1 MIHEIRAD
9 SGRNIGGIQMSNNV
23 ALRPKEK
30 CAVNGAVLVA
40 GPKGATFTVKNDAI
54 VLREDDIILEKE
66 ATTPA
71 KRIYLFVMLIC
82 LDKDNQQDYYPR
94 LIDYIYDFITT
105 TTLLDVKHTLVNILR
120 DVNNGNP
127 LRALK
132 TTRAL
137 VEYEANVLR
146 HGAGAAKAGSK
157 AKPKA
162 KAKAKAPKKAT
173 KKAKGKKR

>member
-1 MIHEIRAD
+1 MP
-9 SGRNIGGIQMSNNV
+9 NIV
-23 ALRPKEK
+23 VLKAKEK

-54 VLREDDIILEKE
+54 LLRESDIILEKE

-146 HGAGAAKAGSK
+146 HGMGAPKGAAKAK

-162 KAKAKAPKKAT
+162 KAKAAPKKGA
-173 KKAKGKKR
+173 KKSKGKKR

>member
-1 MIHEIRAD
+1 MP
-9 SGRNIGGIQMSNNV
+9 NNV
-23 ALRPKEK
+23 ALKPKEK
-30 CAVNGAVLVA
+30 CAINGAVLVA
-40 GPKGATFTVKNDAI
+40 GPKGATFTLKNDAI
-54 VLREDDIILEKE
+54 LLREDDILLEKE

-137 VEYEANVLR
+137 VEYEANVLK
-146 HGAGAAKAGSK
+146 HGMGPPKTAG
-157 AKPKA
+157 KA
-162 KAKAKAPKKAT
+162 KAKAKAKPKKAA

>member
-1 MIHEIRAD
+1 MP
-9 SGRNIGGIQMSNNV
+9 NTV
-23 ALRPKEK
+23 ALKAKEK
-30 CAVNGAVLVA
+30 CAINGAVLVA
-40 GPKGATFTVKNDAI
+40 GPKGATFTIKNDAI
-54 VLREDDIILEKE
+54 LLREDDIILEKE

-71 KRIYLFVMLIC
+71 RRIYLFVMLIC

-137 VEYEANVLR
+137 VEYEANVLK
-146 HGAGAAKAGSK
+146 HGMNTPKAAAKAKK
-157 AKPKA
+157 A
-162 KAKAKAPKKAT
+162 APKKKAA